1 MIPTTRRADNESGDR
16 LANWLVANAE
26 YVGVQYIIWD
36 RTKWHPQRHLSGSC
50 YGGSHGHADHIHVEL
65 TWKAARG
72 ETAFFRDLE
81 AGSIGVDSPDRFSTA
96 EDGGW
101 IGTACSSDQDCGRL
115 SSGQLLTCIKHSDEE
130 AGTGI
135 CTTACSGYCP
145 DRRGEPET
153 FCVAS
158 STLGQSGGLG
168 VCVSKATAPGR
179 DCRGEED
186 QVVMI
191 AERFIGS
198 SGASWSRADVCI
210 PASSEQPDPSDASA
224 DVPDSDVEADVN
236 DMESF
241 DAGVPE
247 ADQGMG
253 PDAEV
258 HEPDKIDHAPD
269 EPLVMC
275 GDAER
280 PESDHNDSCAGYD
293 ENLWRCACSRRY
305 GETVSQVCRSG
316 RWVNYEL
323 NPRDCDRCAGDYTSG
338 CEPR

>member
-1 MIPTTRRADNESGDR
+1 MIPTIDGRADNESGDR

-26 YVGVQYIIWD
+26 YIGVQYIIWD

-115 SSGQLLTCIKHSDEE
+115 SSGQLLTCIKHADDE

-153 FCVAS
+153 LYCFQHTRAV
-158 STLGQSGGLG
+158 
-168 VCVSKATAPGR
+168 GR
-179 DCRGEED
+179 AWDLR
-186 QVVMI
+186 I
-191 AERFIGS
+191 
-198 SGASWSRADVCI
+198 
-210 PASSEQPDPSDASA
+210 
-224 DVPDSDVEADVN
+224 
-236 DMESF
+236 
-241 DAGVPE
+241 
-247 ADQGMG
+247 
-253 PDAEV
+253 
-258 HEPDKIDHAPD
+258 
-269 EPLVMC
+269 
-275 GDAER
+275 
-280 PESDHNDSCAGYD
+280 
-293 ENLWRCACSRRY
+293 
-305 GETVSQVCRSG
+305 
-316 RWVNYEL
+316 
-323 NPRDCDRCAGDYTSG
+323 
-338 CEPR
+338 